1 MAIFPAYDHTA
12 VEDMPIRTFLALEV
26 QADRIRRRR
35 LADQA
40 RAVAIAFSKRPADH
54 INALDQD
61 GR

>member
-1 MAIFPAYDHTA
+1 
-12 VEDMPIRTFLALEV
+12 MPIRTFLALEV